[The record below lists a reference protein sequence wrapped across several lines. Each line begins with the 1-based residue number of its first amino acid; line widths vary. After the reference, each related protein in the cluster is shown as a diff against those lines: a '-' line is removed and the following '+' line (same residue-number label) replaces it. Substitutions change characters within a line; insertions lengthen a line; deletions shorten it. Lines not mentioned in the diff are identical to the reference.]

1 MPTGRCSACGGD
13 RLPYKGPQTGLAAA
27 RRISQPAG
35 ETAARRCPLSMKRT
49 VFLISDRTGITVETL
64 VHTLLTQFDED
75 LFERVTLPFIDSL
88 EKIHA
93 AVQQINAAALQDG
106 VPPLVFSSL
115 VDAGCRE
122 ALRRSRGVLFDFF
135 DDFIWRLEE
144 VLGRKSAHA
153 VGRSHGIGNVTAYD
167 ERVEAV
173 NFALSYDDGARLKN
187 LGDADL
193 VLLGVSRSGKTPT
206 CLYLA
211 LQFGI
216 RAANYPLTEEDFP
229 RVGLPPALE
238 EHRAILFGLSIA
250 PERLQKIR
258 QQRRPDCEYSSLAQC
273 RREIQWAERLY
284 TAHRIPFVNTTA
296 MSIEEIAAAI
306 MHRSGVKR
314 RVF

>member
-1 MPTGRCSACGGD
+1 
-13 RLPYKGPQTGLAAA
+13 
-27 RRISQPAG
+27 
-35 ETAARRCPLSMKRT
+35 MKRT

-64 VHTLLTQFDED
+64 VHTLLTQFDQD
-75 LFERVTLPFIDSL
+75 LFERVTLPFTDTI

-115 VDAGCRE
+115 VDAECRE
-122 ALRRSRGVLFDFF
+122 GLRRSRGVLFDFF

-153 VGRSHGIGNVTAYD
+153 VGRSHGIGNVSAYD

-173 NFALSYDDGARLKN
+173 NFALNYDDGAKLKN

-216 RAANYPLTEEDFP
+216 RAANYPLTEDDFP
-229 RVGLPPALE
+229 SAGLPPALE
-238 EHRAILFGLSIA
+238 DHRAMLFGLSIA
-250 PERLQKIR
+250 PERLQQIR
-258 QQRRPDCEYSSLAQC
+258 LQRRPASDYSSLAQC

-284 TAHRIPFVNTTA
+284 TEHRIPFVNTTA